1 MNSNSGG
8 CVFRLLIS
16 LFFGVTVV
24 GIGLGVVI
32 TPLVRIAAPFVCPR
46 GDFMLESEMYSY
58 KPGQT
63 GITRTWFCV
72 ENTNTEPKDV
82 SIGAM
87 VVAGIIYGIIIFILW
102 TILFRGKSQPGQIQ
116 KVTETGDIN
125 QILQNSNSVKGRLQ
139 ELQTLYDS
147 GLITQQ
153 EYEEKRLE
161 LIKQI

>member
-1 MNSNSGG
+1 
-8 CVFRLLIS
+8 
-16 LFFGVTVV
+16 
-24 GIGLGVVI
+24 
-32 TPLVRIAAPFVCPR
+32 
-46 GDFMLESEMYSY
+46 
-58 KPGQT
+58 
-63 GITRTWFCV
+63 
-72 ENTNTEPKDV
+72 
-82 SIGAM
+82 
-87 VVAGIIYGIIIFILW
+87 
-102 TILFRGKSQPGQIQ
+102 LFRGKSQPGQIQ